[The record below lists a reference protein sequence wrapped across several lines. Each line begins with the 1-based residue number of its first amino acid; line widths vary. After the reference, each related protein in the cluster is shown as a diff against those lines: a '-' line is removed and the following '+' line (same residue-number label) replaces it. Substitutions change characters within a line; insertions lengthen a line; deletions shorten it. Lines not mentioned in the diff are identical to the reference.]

1 MLAYLIV
8 FAALASVVGIILILD
23 RNVGKV
29 VDNLVNSL
37 PLRAQI
43 FLGVVAVVVLAI
55 LMLIF
60 GR

>member
-1 MLAYLIV
+1 MLAYLIL

-29 VDNLVNSL
+29 VDQLVNSL
-37 PLRAQI
+37 PPRAQF
-43 FLGVVAVVVLAI
+43 FLLVLAVVVLAI
-55 LMLIF
+55 LWLIF